1 MPEAHQDPAA
11 SVIGHVSRWLARGE
25 RAWLCTVLRTWGS
38 SPRPPGSMLAVNGA
52 GEWAGS
58 VSGGCL
64 EESLIREVIS
74 GEAAASSAPRLVDH
88 GVTED
93 EQERWRLPCGGRM
106 RLVVE
111 VLEPERHAGPVAR
124 VLEDLA
130 ERRAVTRRVDWGRGD
145 WLFAGA
151 SVPGRIEEH
160 EGEFLHTI
168 GPRSRML
175 MIGAGEVAR
184 YVGRMALMNGFSV
197 ALCEPRPLFLEGWHE
212 PGIECHACLPDD
224 LIQRDFNDAH
234 CAILALGHDPRID
247 DMGLLAALE
256 SNAFYIGAMGSQRT
270 AAQRRERLHQLGVTD
285 SRMGR
290 IHAPIGFSIGSKAPP
305 EIAVATMAQVLAEHH
320 RLLHRVSRY
329 DI

>member
-1 MPEAHQDPAA
+1 MPEASQDPAS
-11 SVIGHVSRWLARGE
+11 SVIEHVSRWLARGE

-38 SPRPPGSMLAVNGA
+38 SPRPPGSMLAVNAA
-52 GEWAGS
+52 GEWSGS

-64 EESLIREVIS
+64 EESLIREVVEG
-74 GEAAASSAPRLVDH
+74 GEPLSTAPRLVDH
-88 GVTED
+88 GVTEE

-111 VLEPERHAGPVAR
+111 VLEPDRHAGPVAR
-124 VLEDLA
+124 VLDDLA
-130 ERRAVTRRVDWGRGD
+130 ERRAVTRRVDWSSGD
-145 WLFAGA
+145 WQFAGA
-151 SVPGRIEEH
+151 SVPERIEEH
-160 EGEFLHTI
+160 EQEFLHTI

-197 ALCEPRPLFLEGWHE
+197 ALCEPRPLFLEGWEE

-256 SNAFYIGAMGSQRT
+256 TNAFYIGAMGSQRT
-270 AAQRRERLHQLGVTD
+270 AAQRRQRLYELGVTD

-305 EIAVATMAQVLAEHH
+305 EIAVATMAQVLAERY

-329 DI
+329 DV

>member
-1 MPEAHQDPAA
+1 MAEASQDPAA
-11 SVIGHVSRWLARGE
+11 SVLQQVNRWLARGE
-25 RAWLCTVLRTWGS
+25 QAWLCTVLRTWGS
-38 SPRPPGSMLAVNGA
+38 SPRPPGSMLAVNAA

-64 EESLIREVIS
+64 EEALIREVVEGS
-74 GEAAASSAPRLVDH
+74 DPASSAPRLVDH
-88 GVTED
+88 GVTEA
-93 EQERWRLPCGGRM
+93 EQAQWRLPCGGRM
-106 RLVVE
+106 RLVIE
-111 VLEPERHAGPVAR
+111 VLNPERHSGPVAR
-124 VLEDLA
+124 VLDDLA
-130 ERRAVTRRVDWGRGD
+130 ERRSVTRRVDWQSGD

-160 EGEFLHTI
+160 EQEFLHTV

-197 ALCEPRPLFLEGWHE
+197 ALCEPRQLFLDGWEE
-212 PGIECHACLPDD
+212 PGIQCHACLPDD
-224 LIQRDFNDAH
+224 LIERDFNDAH

-256 SNAFYIGAMGSQRT
+256 TNAFYIGAMGSQRT
-270 AAQRRERLHQLGVTD
+270 AAQRRERLYQLGVTD

-305 EIAVATMAQVLAEHH
+305 EIAVATMAQVLAERH
-320 RLLHRVSRY
+320 RLLERLIRY
-329 DI
+329 DV